1 MVGGVGSA
9 GGGGGECECD
19 GLLMGCVNDA
29 GADVGRALILASPLL
44 LALLL
49 LLLL

>member
-1 MVGGVGSA
+1 VSVVGGVGSA
-9 GGGGGECECD
+9 GGGECECD
-19 GLLMGCVNDA
+19 GCVHDD
-29 GADVGRALILASPLL
+29 GADVGRAWLPLASPLL